1 MIIKTNRT
9 KPRVQILRGW
19 DLVST
24 STLHQVHPVKAG
36 EAIKSGMVISREWV
50 AANNRYEWVKGCT
63 NTKGAFIAFQDATEA
78 DVVAAE
84 GLTGISISGDY
95 EIQTGY
101 FTAPTFGGGGNSFVY
116 KVDTLLTFDGTT
128 GNVKPASE
136 GDYVIGRVTRI
147 HGPKTLNPASLS
159 RTQMFF
165 ENSETLAGSTTIAGQ
180 AGDASPLQALG
191 NSSVITF
198 ETANMGFLQAV
209 DATAAPAP

>member
-24 STLHQVHPVKAG
+24 STLHQVHAVKAG

-50 AANNRYEWVKGCT
+50 SGNNRYEWVKGCT
-63 NTKGAFIAFQDATEA
+63 TGKAPFIAFQDATEA
-78 DVVAAE
+78 DVVATE

-101 FTAPTFGGGGNSFVY
+101 FKTGQTYNA
-116 KVDTLLTFDGTT
+116 DTLLTFDGTT
-128 GNVKPASE
+128 GDVKPAAE
-136 GDYVIGRVTRI
+136 GDYVIGRVTRNQ
-147 HGPKTLNPASLS
+147 GTKQLNPTGTAL
-159 RTQMFF
+159 FY
-165 ENSETLAGSTTIAGQ
+165 ENSETTPA
-180 AGDASPLQALG
+180 

-209 DATAAPAP
+209 DATAAP

>member
-24 STLHQVHPVKAG
+24 STLHQVHAVKAG

-50 AANNRYEWVKGCT
+50 SGNNRYEWVKGCV
-63 NTKGAFIAFQDATEA
+63 NGRAPFIAFQDATEA
-78 DVVAAE
+78 DVVATE

-101 FTAPTFGGGGNSFVY
+101 FKTGQTYNA
-116 KVDTLLTFDGTT
+116 DTLLTYDGVT
-128 GNVKPASE
+128 GQVKPATE
-136 GDYVIGRVTRI
+136 GQYVIGRVTRNY
-147 HGPKTLNPASLS
+147 GVKTLTPAALS
-159 RTQMFF
+159 RTQLFF
-165 ENSETLAGSTTIAGQ
+165 ENSETTPVL
-180 AGDASPLQALG
+180 GDSPVP
-191 NSSVITF
+191 SSDVITF

-209 DATAAPAP
+209 DAPATTTATP

>member
-24 STLHQVHPVKAG
+24 STLHQVHAVKAG

-50 AANNRYEWVKGCT
+50 SGNNRYEWVKGCV
-63 NTKGAFIAFQDATEA
+63 NGRAPFIAFQDATEA
-78 DVVAAE
+78 DVVATE

-101 FTAPTFGGGGNSFVY
+101 FKTEQTYNI
-116 KVDTLLTFDGTT
+116 DTLLTYDGVS
-128 GNVKPASE
+128 GEVKPAAE
-136 GDYVIGRVTRI
+136 GNYVIGRVTRI
-147 HGPKTLNPASLS
+147 RDPKQLNPTGVAL
-159 RTQMFF
+159 FY
-165 ENSETLAGSTTIAGQ
+165 ENSETTP
-180 AGDASPLQALG
+180 GD
-191 NSSVITF
+191 NSKVITF

-209 DATAAPAP
+209 DAPATTSTP

>member
-1 MIIKTNRT
+1 MIIKTNRA

-36 EAIKSGMVISREWV
+36 EAIKSGMVISRVWDNV
-50 AANNRYEWVKGCT
+50 GRYEWVKGCA
-63 NTKGAFIAFQDATEA
+63 NGRAPFIAFQDDTEA
-78 DVVAAE
+78 DVVATD

-101 FTAPTFGGGGNSFVY
+101 FTTGGANTY
-116 KVDTLLTFDGTT
+116 NIDDLLTFDGTT
-128 GNVKPASE
+128 GNVKKAAE
-136 GDYVIGRVTRI
+136 GNYIIGRVTRI
-147 HGPKTLNPASLS
+147 RGALGKQLNPNTVPNTAL
-159 RTQMFF
+159 FY
-165 ENSETLAGSTTIAGQ
+165 ENSETTPA
-180 AGDASPLQALG
+180 

-209 DATAAPAP
+209 DAPETTSTP

>member
-24 STLHQVHPVKAG
+24 STLHQVHAVKAG
-36 EAIKSGMVISREWV
+36 QEDIKSGMIISRVW
-50 AANNRYEWVKGCT
+50 NGTLGRYEW
-63 NTKGAFIAFQDATEA
+63 TKGVTANGLATPVPYIAFQDATEA

-101 FTAPTFGGGGNSFVY
+101 FKTGETYNADV
-116 KVDTLLTFDGTT
+116 LLTFDGTT
-128 GNVKPASE
+128 GGVKPAAE
-136 GDYVIGRVTRI
+136 GNYVIGRVTRNQ
-147 HGPKTLNPASLS
+147 GVKSLNPAGVAL
-159 RTQMFF
+159 FY
-165 ENSETLAGSTTIAGQ
+165 ENSETTPA
-180 AGDASPLQALG
+180 

-198 ETANMGFLQAV
+198 ETSNMGFVQAV
-209 DATAAPAP
+209 DAIA

>member
-24 STLHQVHPVKAG
+24 STLHQVHAVKAG

-50 AANNRYEWVKGCT
+50 SGNNRYEWVKGCV
-63 NTKGAFIAFQDATEA
+63 NGRAPFIAFQDATEA
-78 DVVAAE
+78 DVVATE

-101 FTAPTFGGGGNSFVY
+101 FKTGQTYNA
-116 KVDTLLTFDGTT
+116 DTLLTYDGVT
-128 GNVKPASE
+128 GEVKPAAE
-136 GDYVIGRVTRI
+136 GNYVIGRVTRNQ
-147 HGPKTLNPASLS
+147 GPKQLNPTAL
-159 RTQMFF
+159 TKTVLFY
-165 ENSETLAGSTTIAGQ
+165 ENSETTPA
-180 AGDASPLQALG
+180 

-209 DATAAPAP
+209 DAPATTSTP

>member
-24 STLHQVHPVKAG
+24 STLHQVHAVKAN

-50 AANNRYEWVKGCT
+50 SGNNRYEWVKGCT
-63 NTKGAFIAFQDATEA
+63 SGKAPFIAFQDDTEA
-78 DVVAAE
+78 DVVATD

-101 FTAPTFGGGGNSFVY
+101 FTAPDFAGAGENDYVY

-136 GDYVIGRVTRI
+136 GEYIIGRVTRI
-147 HGPKTLNPASLS
+147 HGPKALNPASLS
-159 RTQMFF
+159 KTQMFF
-165 ENSETLAGSTTIAGQ
+165 ENSETLAGSTLIADQGTPA
-180 AGDASPLQALG
+180 AGIPLQYLG
-191 NSSVITF
+191 NSSVIIF
-198 ETANMGFLQAV
+198 ETANMGFLQAA
-209 DATAAPAP
+209 DAT